1 MACNDLT
8 HWADFEHVVELFTIR
23 LLMIQKPVML
33 HEGKYDEILVT
44 ASMASLAECVE
55 SRFD

>member
-33 HEGKYDEILVT
+33 HDGKYDEILVT
-44 ASMASLAECVE
+44 ASMASLAGCV
-55 SRFD
+55 